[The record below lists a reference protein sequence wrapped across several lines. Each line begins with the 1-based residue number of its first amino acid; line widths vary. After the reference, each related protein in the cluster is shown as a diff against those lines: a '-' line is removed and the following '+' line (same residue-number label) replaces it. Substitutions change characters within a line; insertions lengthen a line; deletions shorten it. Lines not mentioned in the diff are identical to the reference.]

1 MTHTFK
7 KKAVLLNDTSQRVV
21 SVYIWKPHIFVG
33 IVRSGE
39 LYLVLCP
46 VNDENRRGYSRNLVD
61 TEKQK
66 NKYIDATI
74 PKVYDKN
81 FENTF
86 LA

>member
-1 MTHTFK
+1 MTRTLK
-7 KKAVLLNDTSQRVV
+7 KSRFAKR
-21 SVYIWKPHIFVG
+21 HIATCRFSLYLETAYFFVG

-74 PKVYDKN
+74 PKFYDKN